1 MSGDPSFVEVD
12 GNRFSFR
19 AGGPGEGFFVHTQA
33 GESVRL
39 SPWGFDDHLA
49 ALDRHVH
56 VDERGLRFDQEGFS
70 REVLG
75 RSGVPAPLFDELGP
89 LSLWWAAGG
98 AAERRAGDG
107 WMEVGSVHVRLR
119 PWTWAERNEAVRA
132 STTRRPDGAQ
142 EFSLEKYLRA
152 MVAAS
157 IAAVDPPGADIRA
170 VPGAAAALIDAVV
183 AINVAGDR
191 PEDRILGGGGEAGL
205 ALSAT
210 TLRLCKALGWTPS
223 QVWSAPA
230 AEIDRLLAMLDAVEV
245 REVRA
250 APAPRPAPRSG
261 LAGHPDAT
269 VILVEDG

>member
-1 MSGDPSFVEVD
+1 MPGDPSFVEVD
-12 GNRFSFR
+12 GRSFSVR
-19 AGGPGEGFFVHTQA
+19 AGGPGEALFVHTRA

-39 SPWGFDDHLA
+39 PPWGFDDHLA

-75 RSGVPAPLFDELGP
+75 RSGVPAALFDELGP

-98 AAERRAGDG
+98 AGRGAAGPDG
-107 WMEVGSVHVRLR
+107 WLELGSIRVRLR
-119 PWTWAERNEAVRA
+119 PWTWAERAEAVRA

-142 EFSLEKYLRA
+142 EFSVERYLRA
-152 MVAAS
+152 MVEAS
-157 IAAVDPPGADIRA
+157 IAAVDPPGAEIRA

-183 AINVAGDR
+183 ALSVAGER
-191 PEDRILGGGGEAGL
+191 VEDRMVGAGGESGR
-205 ALSAT
+205 ALSLT

-230 AEIDRLLAMLDAVEV
+230 AEIDRLLALLDAVEAQAAP
-245 REVRA
+245 RA
-250 APAPRPAPRSG
+250 AQRTG
-261 LAGHPDAT
+261 LARHPDAV
-269 VILVEDG
+269 VIQVEDG